1 MPIREQAAL
10 GRVQTE
16 KRTDQ
21 NMGGMLLYGEVI
33 RVYPENHTADVKI
46 LNNQYGSLI
55 SANFNNGKYAC
66 RILESYAGF
75 DSQGK
80 LAYGK
85 ITPIQ
90 SGNYV
95 LIGFINNYKSQP
107 VILGCFHSINDT
119 KNVLTNN
126 QYRSVV
132 VSMLQDY
139 MMTDKDGGFE
149 LVHHTG
155 AFLIG
160 TQEEINEKM
169 SHENMELVSEGTVR
183 KADYSKPINVLASI
197 RNASKGF
204 TKIFINGVKSIF
216 RISRSTNGTN
226 GTFFE
231 LDEEGNFRI
240 KLQQDS
246 AELDS
251 GNNYTEFKLS
261 MKTGE
266 VIITQL
272 NSGNKNIFNMTGSGG
287 IKLDSNMNI
296 TISATKDISINSSA
310 SITLNS
316 DNINISVKE

>member
-1 MPIREQAAL
+1 
-10 GRVQTE
+10 
-16 KRTDQ
+16 
-21 NMGGMLLYGEVI
+21 MGGMLLYGEVI

-90 SGNYV
+90 PGNYV

-107 VILGCFHSINDT
+107 VILGCFHSVEDT

-126 QYRSVV
+126 QYRSVIV
-132 VSMLQDY
+132 NALHDY
-139 MMTDKDGGFE
+139 IMIDKDGGFE

-160 TQEEINEKM
+160 TQEEICEKM
-169 SHENMELVSEGTVR
+169 SHENMELVNEGTITN
-183 KADYSKPINVLASI
+183 ADYSKPLNILASI

-204 TKIFINGVKSIF
+204 TKILINGVRNVF

-240 KLQQDS
+240 RLQQDS
-246 AELDS
+246 SELDS
-251 GNNYTEFKLS
+251 GSNYTEFKLS
-261 MKTGE
+261 IRTGE
-266 VIITQL
+266 VVITQT
-272 NSGNKNIFNMTGSGG
+272 NSGKRNTFNMDKSGG
-287 IKLDSNMNI
+287 IKLDSDMNI
-296 TISATKDISINSSA
+296 TIDATKDVIINSSA
-310 SITLNS
+310 SITLSS
-316 DNINISVKE
+316 DNVNISVKG